1 MAVTTVPESTAA
13 TRSTP
18 VPTKAFSGRST
29 GTAWRCMLAP
39 ISARLASSCSR
50 KGTSEAATDTICVGA
65 TSMYW
70 MRSGEVSTDSPF
82 SRADTSSSISLP
94 SSSSEA
100 LACAM
105 TYLPSSMA
113 DR

>member
-1 MAVTTVPESTAA
+1 
-13 TRSTP
+13 
-18 VPTKAFSGRST
+18 
-29 GTAWRCMLAP
+29 MLAP
-39 ISARLASSCSR
+39 ISARFASSCSR
-50 KGTSEAATDTICVGA
+50 KGTSEAATDTICAGA

-70 MRSGEVSTDSPF
+70 MRSGEVTRMDSPF
-82 SRADTSSSISLP
+82 SRADTRSSVSRPSL
-94 SSSSEA
+94 SSVA

>member
-1 MAVTTVPESTAA
+1 MTTVPESTAA

-39 ISARLASSCSR
+39 ISARFASSCSR

-65 TSMYW
+65 TSMYC

>member
-1 MAVTTVPESTAA
+1 
-13 TRSTP
+13 
-18 VPTKAFSGRST
+18 
-29 GTAWRCMLAP
+29 MLAP

-50 KGTSEAATDTICVGA
+50 NGISEAATDTICAGA

-70 MRSGEVSTDSPF
+70 TRSGEVSTDSPF
-82 SRADTSSSISLP
+82 SRQRHQLVGQRPSL
-94 SSSSEA
+94 SSEA
-100 LACAM
+100 LAWAM

>member
-1 MAVTTVPESTAA
+1 
-13 TRSTP
+13 
-18 VPTKAFSGRST
+18 
-29 GTAWRCMLAP
+29 MLAP

-50 KGTSEAATDTICVGA
+50 KGTSEAATETICVGA
-65 TSMYW
+65 TSMYCT
-70 MRSGEVSTDSPF
+70 RSGDSTDSPF

-94 SSSSEA
+94 SLSSEA